1 MKRNWTAV
9 MLILAL
15 IILCPGCQAVPEQH
29 KGAAVGAGA
38 GAAAGAVAGAALGR
52 STKAAVIGGLA
63 GALLGGVIGHY
74 AYDRQRTREETAQ
87 VYNYQPEQ
95 GTVLTIEDASLSSE
109 QVRPGDVLEIKM
121 TYAVLTPT
129 PEKQVAITE
138 VREITHGGELVGRPE
153 VRVERA
159 DGTYSSTV
167 PLRLPSNAKTGK
179 YQVRV
184 SIEAENLKDTRELSF
199 TVL

>member
-74 AYDRQRTREETAQ
+74 AYAQ

>member
-1 MKRNWTAV
+1 MKKNWTAMV
-9 MLILAL
+9 LVLAV
-15 IILCPGCQAVPEQH
+15 IIGCPGCQTLPEQH

-38 GAAAGAVAGAALGR
+38 GAAAGVVAGATLGR

-63 GALLGGVIGHY
+63 GALLGGAIGHY
-74 AYDRQRTREETAQ
+74 AYDRQRTREETAK
-87 VYNYQPEQ
+87 VYNYEPEQ

-109 QVRPGDVLEIKM
+109 QIRPGDVLEIKM
-121 TYAVLTPT
+121 TYAVLNPT
-129 PEKQVAITE
+129 PGRQVAITE

-153 VRVERA
+153 VRVERT
-159 DGTYSSTV
+159 DGTYTSTV
-167 PLRLPSNAKTGK
+167 PLRLPSNARTGK

-184 SIEAENLKDTRELSF
+184 SVEAENLKDTRELGF